1 MMLAQIAEA
10 QVKIGDDKLEIAA
23 ERQFEIQKNDTLLVI
38 TDNLTLGRTINQ
50 TANTLSDAL
59 MIKLLDYGINNYFH
73 PDPGVIDQ
81 YFIASGG
88 TTSNVFLGITSDG
101 QVMEA
106 PLRLLLEVDTSNA
119 YISLFNEVDTFGTV
133 DLAVLDSIFVTDNE
147 LIDSLNTIR
156 TLINNSNDADNDT
169 LTGNEYIDTIQV
181 LGDTLLRFVENR
193 DMRLGGTNT

>member
-10 QVKIGDDKLEIAA
+10 QVKIGDDKLEIGV
-23 ERQFEIQKNDTLLVI
+23 EGQFEIQKNDTLLVI
-38 TDNLTLGRTINQ
+38 SDNLTLGRTINQ

-193 DMRLGGTNT
+193 DMRLGDTNT